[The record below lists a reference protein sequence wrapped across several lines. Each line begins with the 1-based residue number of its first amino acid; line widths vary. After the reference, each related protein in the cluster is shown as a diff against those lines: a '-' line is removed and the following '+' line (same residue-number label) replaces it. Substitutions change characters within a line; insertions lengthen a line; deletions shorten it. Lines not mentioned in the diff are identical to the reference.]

1 VPGDTNHDQDV
12 FVRDRR
18 TGTIERVSLRPDGGQ
33 TRKGGYHSAISAD
46 GQVAAF
52 STASDDL
59 VPGDDNR
66 TFDVF
71 VRTR

>member
-1 VPGDTNHDQDV
+1 
-12 FVRDRR
+12 
-18 TGTIERVSLRPDGGQ
+18 
-33 TRKGGYHSAISAD
+33 
-46 GQVAAF
+46 VAAF